1 MKRLQ
6 FDLLVENILLAEGS
20 TPKAELFQ
28 NKKFNLTKF
37 KDKAEEAKEAMK
49 MLAGAK
55 WLGGIN
61 VEKIETV
68 FNNLIENLGEEP
80 ITYSDLVTIIDN
92 SMRNSFTRQD
102 LRVKWGRQFRNMFER
117 LNDIQETEENPL
129 RKEQPTAETSAV
141 EGEVSDTG
149 DDIPTTKPTVSAP
162 TEAPKESLD
171 LVSKRFWEKIL
182 GEGEY
187 SRPELTRMMIED
199 NPDMEESDSTMKVS
213 DLIMSGYLKKTSSG
227 NYEAVDPS
235 EENENKDGEEEGE
248 GSGEVSTLDPDELS
262 DFGDD
267 FGDSFASSSDDE
279 GRPFNA

>member
-129 RKEQPTAETSAV
+129 KKEQPAAEGEPSTAEGNASTAS
-141 EGEVSDTG
+141 
-149 DDIPTTKPTVSAP
+149 TVAP
-162 TEAPKESLD
+162 ASTVATKESLD

-187 SRPELTRMMIED
+187 SRTELTRMMIED

-213 DLIMSGYLKKTSSG
+213 DLIMSGYLKKTADG

-235 EENENKDGEEEGE
+235 EESGSKEEEEEGE
-248 GSGEVSTLDPDELS
+248 GSGEISTLDPEELS
-262 DFGDD
+262 DFNTEFDD
-267 FGDSFASSSDDE
+267 SSYTGSLDDE

>member
-6 FDLLVENILLAEGS
+6 FDLLVENLLLAEGS
-20 TPKAELFQ
+20 TPKSEVFQ

-37 KDKAEEAKEAMK
+37 KDKTEEAKEGMK

-55 WLGGIN
+55 WLGGVN

-68 FNNLIENLGEEP
+68 FNNLIENLGNEP

-92 SMRNSFTRQD
+92 SMRNSFTRAD

-117 LNDIQETEENPL
+117 LNDIQESEENPI
-129 RKEQPTAETSAV
+129 KNNVVQDESETTSTIQDEQPSNTESPNV
-141 EGEVSDTG
+141 VKPEVS
-149 DDIPTTKPTVSAP
+149 
-162 TEAPKESLD
+162 EKESLD

-187 SRPELTRMMIED
+187 SRSELVRMMIED
-199 NPDMEESDSTMKVS
+199 NPDMEDSDSTIKIS
-213 DLIMSGYLKKTSSG
+213 DLIMSGYLKKTNNG

-235 EENENKDGEEEGE
+235 EDNGENKEEEEGE
-248 GSGEVSTLDPDELS
+248 GSGEISTLDPDELNN
-262 DFGDD
+262 DWDNEID
-267 FGDSFASSSDDE
+267 LPSFDNED
-279 GRPFNA
+279 RPFNA

>member
-1 MKRLQ
+1 MKKFQ

-20 TPKAELFQ
+20 IPKAELFQ

-61 VEKIETV
+61 VEKIENV
-68 FNNLIENLGEEP
+68 FNTLIENLGEEP

-92 SMRNSFTRQD
+92 SMRDSFTRQD

-129 RKEQPTAETSAV
+129 KKEQPAPET
-141 EGEVSDTG
+141 
-149 DDIPTTKPTVSAP
+149 PAP
-162 TEAPKESLD
+162 AAPEDQTAPKVAPVKPEPKTQEKSLD
-171 LVSKRFWEKIL
+171 LISKRFWEKIL

-187 SRPELTRMMIED
+187 ARKDLVRMMIED
-199 NPDMEESDSTMKVS
+199 NPDMEENDSVMKIS
-213 DLIMSGYLKKTSSG
+213 DLIMSGYLKKTDDN

-235 EENENKDGEEEGE
+235 AEKETSSEEEGE
-248 GSGEVSTLDPDELS
+248 GSGEITTLDPEELA
-262 DFGDD
+262 DFDGEDY
-267 FGDSFASSSDDE
+267 DSMPVGSVDDE
-279 GRPFNA
+279 GRPFNI

>member
-1 MKRLQ
+1 MKKLQ
-6 FDLLVENILLAEGS
+6 FDLLVQNILLAEGS
-20 TPKAELFQ
+20 IPKAEVFQ

-80 ITYSDLVTIIDN
+80 ITYSDLITIIDN
-92 SMRNSFTRQD
+92 SMRDSFTRQD

-117 LNDIQETEENPL
+117 LNDIQETSENPL
-129 RKEQPTAETSAV
+129 KKEQPTSTET
-141 EGEVSDTG
+141 EVST
-149 DDIPTTKPTVSAP
+149 PANQVPPAASTTQSEETPSEK
-162 TEAPKESLD
+162 SLD
-171 LVSKRFWEKIL
+171 LISKRFWEKIL

-187 SRPELTRMMIED
+187 NRKDLVRMMIED
-199 NPDMEESDSTMKVS
+199 NPDLEENESVMKIS
-213 DLIMSGYLKKTSSG
+213 DLIMSGYLKKTEDN

-235 EENENKDGEEEGE
+235 AEKETQSEEEGE
-248 GSGEVSTLDPDELS
+248 GSGEVTTLDPEELA
-262 DFGDD
+262 DFDSED
-267 FGDSFASSSDDE
+267 YDSFPSGSMDDE
-279 GRPFNA
+279 GRPFNI

>member
-92 SMRNSFTRQD
+92 SMHNSFTRQD

-117 LNDIQETEENPL
+117 LNDIQETGENPL
-129 RKEQPTAETSAV
+129 QKEQPVANSESPATESEPSST
-141 EGEVSDTG
+141 ENNT
-149 DDIPTTKPTVSAP
+149 PTVSTPAQ
-162 TEAPKESLD
+162 APKESLD
-171 LVSKRFWEKIL
+171 LISKRFWEKIL
-182 GEGEY
+182 DEGEY
-187 SRPELTRMMIED
+187 SRQELTRMMIED

-235 EENENKDGEEEGE
+235 EEGENKEEEEGE
-248 GSGEVSTLDPDELS
+248 GSGEISTLDPDELS
-262 DFGDD
+262 DFGSEFDD
-267 FGDSFASSSDDE
+267 SSYTSSLDNE

>member
-20 TPKAELFQ
+20 TPKVELFQ

-61 VEKIETV
+61 VEKIETI
-68 FNNLIENLGEEP
+68 FNGLIDNLGEEP
-80 ITYSDLVTIIDN
+80 ITYSDLITIIDN

-117 LNDIQETEENPL
+117 LNDIQETGENPL
-129 RKEQPTAETSAV
+129 KKEQPAATEEGIPADNET
-141 EGEVSDTG
+141 
-149 DDIPTTKPTVSAP
+149 PTTEPAVTNSDKPESS
-162 TEAPKESLD
+162 EQSLD
-171 LVSKRFWEKIL
+171 LISKRFWEKIL

-187 SRPELTRMMIED
+187 SRNELTKMMIED
-199 NPDMEESDSTMKVS
+199 NPDMEEADSTMKVS
-213 DLIMSGYLKKTSSG
+213 DLIMSGYLKKNSNG
-227 NYEAVDPS
+227 NYEAIDPS
-235 EENENKDGEEEGE
+235 EEEEAKEEEEGE

-262 DFGDD
+262 DFEND
-267 FGDSFASSSDDE
+267 FGDSFGVSSDEE

>member
-20 TPKAELFQ
+20 TPKVELFQ

-129 RKEQPTAETSAV
+129 KKEQPAVETPAV
-141 EGEVSDTG
+141 EGEVSTPEDNTPAV
-149 DDIPTTKPTVSAP
+149 PTP
-162 TEAPKESLD
+162 TESPKESLD

-227 NYEAVDPS
+227 NYEAIDPS
-235 EENENKDGEEEGE
+235 EESENKEEEEGE
-248 GSGEVSTLDPDELS
+248 GSGEISTIDPDELS
-262 DFGDD
+262 DFGSEFDD
-267 FGDSFASSSDDE
+267 SSYTGSLDDE

>member
-20 TPKAELFQ
+20 IPKAEVFQ

-61 VEKIETV
+61 VEKIENV
-68 FNNLIENLGEEP
+68 FNTLIENLGEEP
-80 ITYSDLVTIIDN
+80 ITYSDLITIIDN
-92 SMRNSFTRQD
+92 SMRDSFTRQD

-129 RKEQPTAETSAV
+129 KKEQPAS
-141 EGEVSDTG
+141 
-149 DDIPTTKPTVSAP
+149 
-162 TEAPKESLD
+162 EAPAPAAPEGQTVPETVPVKSELKTQEKSLD

-187 SRPELTRMMIED
+187 ARKDLVRMMIED
-199 NPDMEESDSTMKVS
+199 NPDMEENDSVMKIS
-213 DLIMSGYLKKTSSG
+213 DLIMSGYLKKTEDN

-235 EENENKDGEEEGE
+235 AEKETSSAEEGE
-248 GSGEVSTLDPDELS
+248 GSGEITTLDPEELA
-262 DFGDD
+262 DFDGEDY
-267 FGDSFASSSDDE
+267 DSMPVGSVDDE
-279 GRPFNA
+279 GRPFNI